1 MEELLQEL
9 DELISKAKEE
19 MDGLEVGSEE
29 WKSASEAYYNLIKA
43 RSDVLKMETGKET
56 TMSKIWEAIQAVGP
70 WVGPILLGIGK
81 FYEVWARRRTNQEAM
96 YVEEVAAK
104 YIPKTPWN
112 NR

>member
-1 MEELLQEL
+1 MDELLMEL
-9 DELISKAKEE
+9 DELIGKAKEE
-19 MDGLEVGSEE
+19 MDGLDVGSEE
-29 WKSASEAYYNLIKA
+29 WKSASDAYLNLIKA
-43 RSDVLKMETGKET
+43 RTEALKMVTSEETIG
-56 TMSKIWEAIQAVGP
+56 SKIWSAIQVAGP
-70 WVGPILLGIGK
+70 WVGPVLLGIGK

>member
-1 MEELLQEL
+1 MMEL
-9 DELISKAKEE
+9 DDLIGKAKEE

-29 WKSASEAYYNLIKA
+29 WKSASDAYLNLIKA
-43 RSDVLKMETGKET
+43 RTELLKEAPT
-56 TMSKIWEAIQAVGP
+56 TEEESIWTKILEGVKVAGP
-70 WVGPILLGIGK
+70 WIGPILLGIGK

-112 NR
+112 NH

>member
-1 MEELLQEL
+1 MDELLMEL
-9 DELISKAKEE
+9 DELIGKAKEE
-19 MDGLEVGSEE
+19 MDGLKVGSDE

-43 RSDVLKMETGKET
+43 RGDALKMVTGKET
-56 TMSKIWEAIQAVGP
+56 VWSKIWKGIEVAGP
-70 WVGPILLGIGK
+70 WVGPILLGVGK